1 MIRHIVFF
9 KFKAEITEEQKNK
22 LVEDLKTLKKKIPLI
37 QRLEVGFDIGKKPNS
52 FDLAL
57 NTDFNTWEDVE
68 KYSIHPDHITVV
80 EFIKRICEGVCKVDY
95 EVIIN

>member
-9 KFKAEITEEQKNK
+9 KFKPEIAEEQKNK

-37 QRLEVGFDIGKKPNS
+37 QRLEVEFDIGKKPNS
-52 FDLAL
+52 YDLAL

-68 KYSIHPDHITVV
+68 KYSIHPDHVTVV
-80 EFIKRICEGVCKVDY
+80 VFIKQICEDVCKIDY
-95 EVIIN
+95 EVND

>member
-9 KFKAEITEEQKNK
+9 KFKPEITEEQKNK

-37 QRLEVGFDIGKKPNS
+37 QRLEVEFDIGKKPNS

-57 NTDFNTWEDVE
+57 NTDFKRWEDVE
-68 KYSIHPDHITVV
+68 KYSIHPDHVAVV
-80 EFIKRICEGVCKVDY
+80 ELIKQICEDVCKVDY
-95 EVIIN
+95 EVND